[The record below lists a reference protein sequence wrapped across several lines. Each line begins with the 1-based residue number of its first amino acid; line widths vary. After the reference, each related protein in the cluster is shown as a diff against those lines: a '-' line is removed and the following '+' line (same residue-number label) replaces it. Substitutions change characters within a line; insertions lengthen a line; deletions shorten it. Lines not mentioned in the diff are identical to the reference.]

1 MKRDDD
7 YQVRRQSVANLSDKE
22 LEQRFWMQDKSPESQ
37 CVSLFAAIQNT
48 FRTQPV
54 TCYVR
59 ITFPDAAVIA
69 VVPAAITYFNQST
82 DINPVSEMPE
92 ADLPCLFVND
102 SQGVRVTSGQ
112 QLPEFFG
119 SKSSFLP

>member
-1 MKRDDD
+1 MPPYGGNDCL
-7 YQVRRQSVANLSDKE
+7 YAVVRQCRIFSPL
-22 LEQRFWMQDKSPESQ
+22 QDKSPESQ

>member
-1 MKRDDD
+1 MPPYGGNDCL
-7 YQVRRQSVANLSDKE
+7 YAVVRQCRIFSPL
-22 LEQRFWMQDKSPESQ
+22 QDKSPESQ

-54 TCYVR
+54 TCYVP
-59 ITFPDAAVIA
+59 ITFPDAALIA

-102 SQGVRVTSGQ
+102 S
-112 QLPEFFG
+112 
-119 SKSSFLP
+119 

>member
-1 MKRDDD
+1 MPPYGGNDCL
-7 YQVRRQSVANLSDKE
+7 YAVVRQCRIFSPL
-22 LEQRFWMQDKSPESQ
+22 QDKSPESQ

-82 DINPVSEMPE
+82 DINLISEVAE
-92 ADLPCLFVND
+92 SDFLRLFIDVT
-102 SQGVRVTSGQ
+102 QGFCVTSGQ
-112 QLPEFFG
+112 QLPELFRA
-119 SKSSFLP
+119 KCSFLP